1 MRRQG
6 PGCKWPAA
14 NPGRPRPPRGPG
26 GGGPPLEVYLPLVYA
41 PALPLLRVALT
52 RAQVSA
58 PRRDAVF
65 GAAVLFAL
73 GHAGVVMSRDS
84 TV

>member
-1 MRRQG
+1 MAGREPGAAPAVPEARR
-6 PGCKWPAA
+6 
-14 NPGRPRPPRGPG
+14 R
-26 GGGPPLEVYLPLVYA
+26 GPPLEVYLPLVYA

-52 RAQVSA
+52 RAQVAA

>member
-1 MRRQG
+1 MAGREPRAAPAVPEARR
-6 PGCKWPAA
+6 
-14 NPGRPRPPRGPG
+14 R
-26 GGGPPLEVYLPLVYA
+26 GPPLEVYLPLVYA

-52 RAQVSA
+52 RAKVAA
-58 PRRDAVF
+58 PRRDAIF